1 VDGRQTEARVQD
13 LARLIRRVR
22 AESVVV
28 LGDLKSAFFAR
39 VLEIGLRAGCEVL
52 TTPPGYGVLGVRP
65 AITRRGPYGLIQV
78 GAPSLKTPQFVLKR
92 LVDVAGACIA
102 LVATAPLWLLI
113 AIVIRLDSPG
123 PVLFRQERVGIGGR
137 RFRMLKFRTMHRG
150 ADGEKQSVAHLNV
163 SGDPR
168 LFKIPNDPRISRVGG
183 FLRRWSL
190 DELPQFL
197 NVIGGS
203 MSLVGPRPFFEKD
216 FAEYET
222 HHFRRLGAKPGI
234 TGMWQVYGRS
244 SVLDFEEVVR
254 LDTDYIDRWSL
265 WLDLRILAK
274 TLPAVVGRTGAY

>member
-1 VDGRQTEARVQD
+1 M
-13 LARLIRRVR
+13 IRRIR

-28 LGDLKSAFFAR
+28 LAELRSTQFAR
-39 VLEIGLRAGCEVL
+39 VLEVSLRAGCEVL
-52 TTPPGYGVLGVRP
+52 TRPPGYDVAGVRP
-65 AITRRGPYGLIQV
+65 TIARRGPYGLIQI
-78 GAPSLKTPQFVLKR
+78 GAPSLQTPQFVVKR
-92 LVDVAGACIA
+92 LVDIVGASVA
-102 LVATAPLWLLI
+102 LVLTAPLWVLI

-123 PVLFRQERVGIGGR
+123 PVFFRQERVGIGGR
-137 RFRMLKFRTMHRG
+137 RFRMLKFRTMRSG
-150 ADGEKQSVAHLNV
+150 ADDEKESVAHLNV

-168 LFKIPNDPRISRVGG
+168 LFKIPNDPRVSRVGR

-203 MSLVGPRPFFEKD
+203 MSLVGPRPFFERD
-216 FAEYET
+216 FAAYET

-254 LDTDYIDRWSL
+254 LDTEYIDGWSL
-265 WLDLRILAK
+265 WLDLRILAR